1 MSSYCRT
8 CRAELPA
15 QARFCGKCGTA
26 SRSHARSVVARGQ
39 QERSEV
45 LRAAL
50 AFGWVCVGTFVAML
64 VVASF
69 VGDQDPWSSVLWD
82 AAGMAMVGLCAAGI
96 RGSWRES
103 MPLGLSWQWL
113 VAAGIGAA
121 MSMVFGIAYVGVLSG
136 GHREP
141 SELPGTPVIVAV
153 AVLAPLFEEWLCRGV
168 AWRAAAAMA
177 NPQAAWLLTSI
188 LFAFLHGLGGN
199 YLLELPHRAFAGL
212 VFGWLRWRS
221 GSLVPGVVAHALH
234 NAAAVLQFGG

>member
-1 MSSYCRT
+1 M
-8 CRAELPA
+8 
-15 QARFCGKCGTA
+15 
-26 SRSHARSVVARGQ
+26 
-39 QERSEV
+39 
-45 LRAAL
+45 
-50 AFGWVCVGTFVAML
+50 M

-82 AAGMAMVGLCAAGI
+82 AAGMAIVGLCAAGI

-141 SELPGTPVIVAV
+141 SELPGAPVIVAV
-153 AVLAPLFEEWLCRGV
+153 VVLAPLFEEWLCRGV

-234 NAAAVLQFGG
+234 NAAALLQFGA